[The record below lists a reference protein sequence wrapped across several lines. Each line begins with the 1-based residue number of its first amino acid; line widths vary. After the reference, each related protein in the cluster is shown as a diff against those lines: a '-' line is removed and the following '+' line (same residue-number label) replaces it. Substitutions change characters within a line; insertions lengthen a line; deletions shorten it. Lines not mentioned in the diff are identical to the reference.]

1 MLVRVFKFCSI
12 FSCYNPFIAT
22 AIVGG
27 EMNMKKIDHKT
38 LETYFEQRNKRAK
51 ELIDIFR
58 EENNDNNPNIISGI
72 KLKAV
77 RESNDEM
84 LVKIL
89 MDLDL
94 LE

>member
-1 MLVRVFKFCSI
+1 
-12 FSCYNPFIAT
+12 
-22 AIVGG
+22 
-27 EMNMKKIDHKT
+27 MKKIDHKT